1 MVQRQSETSQ
11 QTIVI
16 NCVPLFA
23 GDGDDDGGDGDVSLN
38 RWSLLRHSNRRRG
51 M

>member
-23 GDGDDDGGDGDVSLN
+23 GDGDDDGGDGDGDQGVPSC
-38 RWSLLRHSNRRRG
+38 G
-51 M
+51 